1 MDPADTYLNIIANMN
16 LMCYLPASA
25 GKTSAEDLHIKR
37 PLGFSSPPSPFFV
50 FPIRGGA
57 HPSSYQKEGL
67 AVLNPC
73 PH

>member
-1 MDPADTYLNIIANMN
+1 MDPADTYLNITANGN

-37 PLGFSSPPSPFFV
+37 PPFFV
-50 FPIRGGA
+50 FQICGGA

-67 AVLNPC
+67 AVLNPS